1 MPLDKSRLDR
11 MIASIDHFLKNTV
24 PDNRDADPVQ
34 FFEDKPRHGPIAEP
48 PATPLQDST
57 MPRRKDLFK

>member
-11 MIASIDHFLKNTV
+11 MIDSIDQFLKNAV
-24 PDNRDADPVQ
+24 SDNQNTDPIQ
-34 FFEDKPRHGPIAEP
+34 FGEDKPRDGPIAEP